1 MKRPKPGAAQG
12 EAERLAGLICS
23 LCLVL
28 RGYDY
33 SSRYCTL
40 AAKMQSVPCSPGWT
54 RTSRT
59 SCRTSPRE
67 TLRRM
72 QLIRQSVTPVH
83 AIRSILQLVS
93 ELLSHDLSVVM
104 RCMLMKNMS
113 LKPQRA

>member
-40 AAKMQSVPCSPGWT
+40 AAKMQPVTLLPRMDSNQYAPAVGRRRAKHFAVCS
-54 RTSRT
+54 
-59 SCRTSPRE
+59 
-67 TLRRM
+67 
-72 QLIRQSVTPVH
+72 
-83 AIRSILQLVS
+83 
-93 ELLSHDLSVVM
+93 
-104 RCMLMKNMS
+104 
-113 LKPQRA
+113 